1 MSTFDDAFQKL
12 LGNEG
17 GYVCNPADP
26 GGETRWGITARVAIA
41 NGYTGAMCDLPVE
54 VAKSIAK
61 SEYWDKYQC
70 DQYDS
75 RVAFQVFDAAYNGGA
90 VVHWLQY
97 ASGTTQDGIIGAQTV
112 AAVRATDPLKLIMR
126 FDALRLEYLAQ
137 LWNWP
142 SFGKGWCNRIAGNL
156 MIAAE

>member
-26 GGETRWGITARVAIA
+26 GGETRWGITARVAI
-41 NGYTGAMCDLPVE
+41 
-54 VAKSIAK
+54 AKSIAK